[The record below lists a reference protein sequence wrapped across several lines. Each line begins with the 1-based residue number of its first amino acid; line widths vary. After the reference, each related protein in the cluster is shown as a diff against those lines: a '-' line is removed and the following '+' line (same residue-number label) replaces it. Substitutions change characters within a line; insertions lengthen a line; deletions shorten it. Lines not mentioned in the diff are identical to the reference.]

1 MPAGIGGY
9 AARRPR
15 TGVRRFVGLCFLKH
29 SPFCAD
35 RKQAFSKKSYQPI
48 DKVGKVCYTVFTYKK
63 GRQLR
68 GKAGAECNL
77 QKNRETGDVG
87 RG

>member
-15 TGVRRFVGLCFLKH
+15 AGVRRFVGLCFWKH
-29 SPFCAD
+29 SPFV
-35 RKQAFSKKSYQPI
+35 RIGNKLFRKKSYQPI